1 MQEIQSIEISE
12 YLDRYLATTRLSM
25 NQVAKRWGVSSA
37 ILSQIKNNKKAAG
50 LDLGLK
56 ILRESGASLRE
67 KETWMKSRFDGSEE
81 AMKVFYDS
89 EKKREE
95 LRLRS
100 QLSERFENNSFLMD
114 IFLDISLMQD
124 EGLSSQA
131 IIIEYGKRGL
141 SHASS
146 LVETGLIELKDGK
159 FYRVLHGMPTG
170 LTPESSFQY
179 MKHLFGEL
187 KDRFIQK
194 KFKGEFHMELSD
206 VSEETY
212 MEIKKMQLSF
222 NKEILKKIKEN
233 EMPRIKGGKRI
244 IFQSLISVLKI
255 LILST
260 VLISNTDEVKANGV
274 TGGASG
280 ITTSAL
286 ESVYRAHYDS
296 SVFLGKRWPRK
307 TNIRSVGERV
317 EINYTK
323 GALRSVEFKSKEA
336 AINFAILLNQQI
348 SKESL
353 SIPEIIRMINT
364 KFPVNCK
371 WRHQVLRDFDEFKI
385 EAVGFKV
392 EKHFSPT
399 GEERFRTLNNFF
411 FPCMDED

>member
-1 MQEIQSIEISE
+1 MQEIQSIHISE

-67 KETWMKSRFDGSEE
+67 KETWMQSRFDGSEE

-100 QLSERFENNSFLMD
+100 QLSERFENNSLLMD

-124 EGLSSQA
+124 KGLSSQA

-187 KDRFIQK
+187 KDRFIQN
-194 KFKGEFHMELSD
+194 KFKGEFLMELSD

-212 MEIKKMQLSF
+212 MEIKEMQIAF
-222 NKEILKKIKEN
+222 NQEVIKKIKEN
-233 EMPRIKGGKRI
+233 EVPRLKGGKRI
-244 IFQSLISVLKI
+244 IFQSLISALKTLIITTI
-255 LILST
+255 LF
-260 VLISNTDEVKANGV
+260 SNCNEVKANGV

-280 ITTSAL
+280 ITRSAL

-307 TNIRSVGERV
+307 TSIRSFGERV
-317 EINYTK
+317 EIGYTK

-348 SKESL
+348 SKENL
-353 SIPEIIRMINT
+353 SIQEIVKMLNT
-364 KFPVNCK
+364 KFPLNCK
-371 WRHQVLRDFDEFKI
+371 WGQQELRDFDEFKI
-385 EAVGFKV
+385 EPVGFKV